1 MMEMFMYPFM
11 QRALI
16 GGLFVSLCAALL
28 GVSLVLK
35 RYSMIGDG
43 LSHVGFG
50 ALAIA
55 TALNATPIFVALPI
69 VIIFAFLLLRVSE
82 NSAMKGDASIAVVS
96 SGSLAIGVIIVSVT
110 KGMNTDLNNYL
121 FGSVLAMD
129 KNDVLLSCVLSVA
142 VILMFIIYYH
152 KIFSVTFDET
162 FTRAIKL
169 KASLYNGIIATL
181 TAVTIV
187 IGMKMMGALLISSL
201 IIFPALSAMRI
212 CRTFRA
218 VVLMSAVISCVCF
231 ILGMVLSFLYDLPA
245 GATVVAVNMV
255 IFFICSIFKKS

>member
-1 MMEMFMYPFM
+1 MIEMLSYPFM
-11 QRALI
+11 QRAII

-35 RYSMIGDG
+35 SYSMIGDG

-82 NSAMKGDASIAVVS
+82 NNLIKGDASIAVVS
-96 SGSLAIGVIIVSVT
+96 SGSLAVGVIIVSLT

-129 KNDVLLSCVLSVA
+129 LSDVIFACVLSSV
-142 VILMFIIYYH
+142 VIILFLLYYH
-152 KIFSVTFDET
+152 RIFSVTFDET
-162 FTRAIKL
+162 FTRAIRL

-212 CRTFRA
+212 CRTFRS
-218 VVLMSAVISCVCF
+218 VVLTSAVISCVCF
-231 ILGMVLSFLYDLPA
+231 IFGMYFSFLYDLPA
-245 GATVVAVNMV
+245 GATVVVVNLFV
-255 IFFICSIFKKS
+255 FIICSIFKR